1 MPITPKRGPYSTPIH
16 KQDTENQVL
25 AIWQPSRFSAQPM
38 KVAMLL
44 NDDSGNRDF

>member
-1 MPITPKRGPYSTPIH
+1 VLRRTAAYPQGPTRQ
-16 KQDTENQVL
+16 QDTEDQVV
-25 AIWQPSRFSAQPM
+25 AIWQPSRFWSKPM